1 MLTTLAIFD
10 CIFITMASATFSLP
24 LLSSYWQVEFF
35 TRFTWVSNKM
45 YGFMVLSAFVFLV
58 RSIPSL
64 DGAKRS
70 LINIQVWVHPHVFP
84 WFLPIIQISLN
95 GSIWSTVSVTV
106 ERSMVYII
114 FNLIQLKTEQWMP
127 HAILN
132 LTKLI
137 HIWPVQFILYTSHL
151 IEAVCP
157 LSFCM

>member
-1 MLTTLAIFD
+1 M
-10 CIFITMASATFSLP
+10 
-24 LLSSYWQVEFF
+24 
-35 TRFTWVSNKM
+35 
-45 YGFMVLSAFVFLV
+45 
-58 RSIPSL
+58 
-64 DGAKRS
+64 
-70 LINIQVWVHPHVFP
+70 NIQVWVHPHVFP

-137 HIWPVQFILYTSHL
+137 HI
-151 IEAVCP
+151 
-157 LSFCM
+157 